1 MTSHSEESNQ
11 ARSQKMREFW
21 ANKRAAAATI
31 KEATENTPNTIE
43 PDYKK
48 LYTEE
53 CAKNKALEN
62 KLVEFEKLCKSFSER
77 ERQATEALQRATL
90 EYNARVKYMLDC
102 VKHAHISMQFA
113 TTAVDNNKGGNQ

>member
-1 MTSHSEESNQ
+1 MTQHTEQ
-11 ARSQKMREFW
+11 QKALQSQKMKEFW
-21 ANKRAAAATI
+21 ARKRQEQEEKKMAEQVT
-31 KEATENTPNTIE
+31 NTIE

-53 CAKNKALEN
+53 CAKNRALEN
-62 KLVEFEKLCKSFSER
+62 KLAEFEKLCKSFSER
-77 ERQATEALQRATL
+77 ERQAVEALQRATL